1 MWLYED
7 CWTNQRTTA
16 GVFSVAPPV
25 YVGHYTSRSWLKGWH
40 HIFSFITV
48 LQRICFY
55 SAALWKTL
63 GSWRANRGNI
73 YYLGSIP
80 FIMSLNVGRRTKNV
94 KSVFIPA
101 GIQLVFVRILCWL
114 MPSTWDAQHPR
125 TQLLC
130 LVKLTCLMAAS
141 DSMLPLVSP
150 SWTRCPMSA
159 SSWQLC

>member
-1 MWLYED
+1 MLDQPEDYCRGFQCRPACVCGSLYIKVMVERLAPHFFIHYGTSKD
-7 CWTNQRTTA
+7 LFL
-16 GVFSVAPPV
+16 FSSSMKDAWIMKGQQGQYLLLREYPFHHVLECRSAHQKCQECV
-25 YVGHYTSRSWLKGWH
+25 YTSW
-40 HIFSFITV
+40 
-48 LQRICFY
+48 
-55 SAALWKTL
+55 
-63 GSWRANRGNI
+63 
-73 YYLGSIP
+73 
-80 FIMSLNVGRRTKNV
+80 
-94 KSVFIPA
+94 IPA

-114 MPSTWDAQHPR
+114 MPSTWDAQHRR